1 MLPRNIYLILFV
13 AFGSFICH
21 VKAERIKNAAPI
33 GDAMELIDRFYVD
46 NVDKRDLLNAAMAG
60 LTSKLDPYTTYIP
73 PGAYEAFQDT
83 IEQEFAGI
91 GILIDQLEEGKPTRV
106 VTPLVGSP
114 ALAAGFRPGDL
125 IVAVAGQATENWKM
139 AEVSRLLRGPIGSE
153 VTVRVRRVVDAV
165 VAPPTTEE
173 LDLTVSRENIQ
184 LESVAGESRDADNH
198 WIYRL
203 AEHPEIAYVRL
214 TGFGERTST
223 ELAQVIQSLDQD
235 YSGFVLDLRGN
246 SGGLLRS
253 AVEVCDMFLD
263 SGRIVSTRGRGVL
276 DPTIADQDRV
286 DDEIWDAEKGML
298 IPKEIPM
305 AVLVD
310 GDSASASEI
319 VAACLKD
326 QDRALIVGERSF
338 GKGSVQNVF
347 ALEGGRSALK
357 LTTARYYRPNGK
369 NIHRGI
375 NDPETADWGVLPNDN
390 CLVPLTDEQRLQVIR
405 KWELATYPKLP
416 GLPIAPLVTDMPL
429 DPVDPQLEKAVEVLT
444 KNVAGA

>member
-13 AFGSFICH
+13 GFGSIICH
-21 VKAERIKNAAPI
+21 VKAERIKNAAPV
-33 GDAMELIDRFYVD
+33 GDAMELIERFYVD
-46 NVDKRDLLNAAMAG
+46 DIDQRDLLNAAMAG

-73 PGAYEAFQDT
+73 PGAYETFQDT

-125 IVAVAGQATENWKM
+125 IVAVAGQATESWKM
-139 AEVSRLLRGPIGSE
+139 SEVSRLLRGPIGSQ
-153 VTVRVRRVVDAV
+153 VTVRVRRILDAV
-165 VAPPTTEE
+165 ASPPATEE
-173 LDLTVSRENIQ
+173 MDLTVARENIQ
-184 LESVAGESRDADNH
+184 LESVAGESRDSENN

-263 SGRIVSTRGRGVL
+263 SGRIVSTRSRGVL
-276 DPTIADQDRV
+276 DPSIADKDRV
-286 DDEIWDAEKGML
+286 AEEIWDAEEGTL
-298 IPKEIPM
+298 IPNQIPI

-326 QDRALIVGERSF
+326 HQRALIVGERSF

-369 NIHRGI
+369 NIHR
-375 NDPETADWGVLPNDN
+375 NADDPDTADWGVSPNED
-390 CLVPLTDEQRLQVIR
+390 CLVPLTDEQRAQVIR
-405 KWELATYPKLP
+405 KWELATYPNLP
-416 GLPIAPLVTDMPL
+416 GLPLVPLATDVPL
-429 DPVDPQLEKAVEVLT
+429 GPVDPQLDKAVEVLM
-444 KNVAGA
+444 KNVTGA